1 MKTSA
6 STGWSRRPMHAARI
20 LGWFYGHWRY
30 RLRRHFTVLICLLAG
45 ALFAGAAHAEVVSD
59 VRYKTYT
66 VRGQTNKEI
75 WRDIGRK
82 GPHQRHRG
90 LYAQALSE
98 IRYGWSVSYRRRAGS
113 CRVDDAKIDV
123 SVLITL
129 PKWAG
134 EKRGEP
140 RLKKAWK
147 HYLAKVRRHE
157 ERHKT
162 IALETAAVVDREFK
176 RAPQYRTCNALKF
189 YLEKTTDRILVR
201 ERRRQDRFDKT
212 DPPIYLR

>member
-1 MKTSA
+1 MQ
-6 STGWSRRPMHAARI
+6 
-20 LGWFYGHWRY
+20 
-30 RLRRHFTVLICLLAG
+30 RHFTLLVCLLAG
-45 ALFAGAAHAEVVSD
+45 VLYAGAARAEVVSD

-66 VRGQTNKEI
+66 VRGQTAQEI
-75 WRDIGRK
+75 WHDIGRK

-98 IRYGWSVSYRRRAGS
+98 IRYSWSVTYQRRSGS
-113 CRVDDAKIDV
+113 CRIDAAKINV

-134 EKRGEP
+134 EKRGSP
-140 RLKKAWK
+140 RLRRTWQR
-147 HYLAKVRRHE
+147 YLAKVRRHE
-157 ERHKT
+157 EKHKT
-162 IALETAAVVDREFK
+162 IALQTAKVVDREFK
-176 RAPQYRTCNALKF
+176 KAPQYRTCNALKS
-189 YLEKTTDRILVR
+189 YLEKTTDRVLAR

>member
-1 MKTSA
+1 M
-6 STGWSRRPMHAARI
+6 
-20 LGWFYGHWRY
+20 
-30 RLRRHFTVLICLLAG
+30 RRHFTVLICLVAG
-45 ALFAGAAHAEVVSD
+45 LLYADAAPAEIVSD
-59 VRYKTYT
+59 VRYKTYA
-66 VRGQTNKEI
+66 VRGQTVREI
-75 WRDIGRK
+75 WHDIGRK

-98 IRYGWSVSYRRRAGS
+98 IRYGWSVTYQRRSGE

-134 EKRGEP
+134 EKRGNA
-140 RLKKAWK
+140 RLKKAWRR
-147 HYLAKVRRHE
+147 YIAKVRRHE
-157 ERHKT
+157 EKHKT

-176 RAPQYRTCNALKF
+176 KAPQYRTCNALKF
-189 YLEKTTDRILVR
+189 YLEKTTERILAR

-212 DPPIYLR
+212 DPPIFLH

>member
-1 MKTSA
+1 M
-6 STGWSRRPMHAARI
+6 
-20 LGWFYGHWRY
+20 
-30 RLRRHFTVLICLLAG
+30 
-45 ALFAGAAHAEVVSD
+45 LFAGAAQAEVRSD

-66 VRGQTNKEI
+66 VRGQTAREI

-98 IRYGWSVSYRRRAGS
+98 IRYGWSVTYQRRTGS
-113 CRVDDAKIDV
+113 CRVDAAKINV

-134 EKRGEP
+134 EKRGKP
-140 RLKKAWK
+140 HLRKAWQR
-147 HYLAKVRRHE
+147 YLAKVRRHE
-157 ERHKT
+157 EKHKT
-162 IALETAAVVDREFK
+162 IALETANVVDREFK

-189 YLEKTTDRILVR
+189 YLEKTADRIMAR

-212 DPPIYLR
+212 DSPIYLR